1 MNLPRRDVGQMLCN
15 YLATLCPAYLL
26 DPSYNAQIIA
36 NGIGQLYS
44 Y

>member
-1 MNLPRRDVGQMLCN
+1 MNLPRRDVGQILCN
-15 YLATLCPAYLL
+15 YLDTLCPAYLL

-36 NGIGQLYS
+36 CDINRLYS